1 MSNCFPISTAT
12 AAAFGVLILAVN
24 PGQAP
29 AQDKTGGKKGGR
41 PQAVEHNAP
50 PKPKPHGAWWY
61 TGGQHPAGPVDLTGV
76 WYGGSS
82 GDLSKQT
89 IPGQELLLTPYG
101 KQRYDTVD

>member
-1 MSNCFPISTAT
+1 MSNRFPISTA
-12 AAAFGVLILAVN
+12 AALGILILAVN
-24 PGQAP
+24 PGQAQNP
-29 AQDKTGGKKGGR
+29 AQDKTGGKKAG
-41 PQAVEHNAP
+41 PPLAVDPKAP

-61 TGGQHPAGPVDLTGV
+61 TGGQHPPGPVDLTGV

-101 KQRYDTVD
+101 KQRYDTV